1 MARADVRRLLIFTA
15 LVVAV
20 TLPSEG
26 QLPTVAPPPVTAPV
40 VVPATPTPAPPLPS
54 VALPPELD
62 RVLRDYE
69 GAWAARNSLALARL
83 FTPDGFAMPNGRPA
97 LRGRAAIR
105 AGGYGREGGPLVL
118 RALAFGTEGSSGWI
132 VGGYRPGTIAGYG
145 QSADT
150 GDVGKFVLLL
160 RRGDDG
166 RWLIAADIDNS
177 NSRPVSTTRRP
188 TPTPF
193 TPVVPHR

>member
-1 MARADVRRLLIFTA
+1 MRHLLTSTA
-15 LVVAV
+15 LLVALTV
-20 TLPSEG
+20 PSAG
-26 QLPTVAPPPVTAPV
+26 QVPTVAPPPVTAPV
-40 VVPATPTPAPPLPS
+40 AVPATPTPAAALPS

-69 GAWAARNSLALARL
+69 RAWAARNSEALARL
-83 FTPDGFAMPNGRPA
+83 FTPDGFAMPNGAPA

-105 AGGYGREGGPLVL
+105 GGGYGKSGGPLVL

-132 VGGYRPGTIAGYG
+132 VGGYGQGAVGGYG
-145 QSADT
+145 RSADT

-177 NSRPVSTTRRP
+177 NSRPVSTSRPP
-188 TPTPF
+188 TPTPYI
-193 TPVVPHR
+193 PAVPHP